1 MRQETGSNP
10 ISNNKVVSIQV
21 KLGGRSFSAD
31 KIAID
36 QDVTAIE
43 CIVDTPRVTLAP
55 RQEVSPNSAEELL
68 HIVGKGCCSN
78 EISICSEPQNDIVAV
93 IAIDEKAYETITEKW
108 GSRVRFSSPLLDMRH
123 CDEDCLTIDMRENV
137 CYIRLF
143 DGGLQRAEAFE
154 VDSTEDVL
162 YYANEWLDE
171 EWDTPIYIK
180 GDKAAAKL
188 LRKYVKEVICE

>member
-10 ISNNKVVSIQV
+10 ISNNKEVSIQV

-31 KIAID
+31 KIAIAE
-36 QDVTAIE
+36 DVTAIE

-55 RQEVSPNSAEELL
+55 SQEVSPHSAEELL
-68 HIVGKGCCSN
+68 HVVGKGCCSN
-78 EISICSEPQNDIVAV
+78 EICICTEPHNDIVAV
-93 IAIDEKAYETITEKW
+93 IAIDESAHKAITERW

-123 CDEDCLTIDMRENV
+123 SDEDCLTIDMGENV

-154 VDSTEDVL
+154 VTTPEDVL
-162 YYANEWLDE
+162 YFADEWLDE

-180 GDKAAAKL
+180 GDKAVAKL